1 MQSILLDSVRLVPYT
16 VANGRQAISHVG
28 MVLLFVCSVRCR
40 SVLLQS
46 GLHLLKSSFPAVHEG
61 RQCSA
66 GVIALLRFGSS
77 GVFATAV
84 REHATAV
91 RERRVDSGG
100 GFDDCE
106 WAGPFRHDMFC
117 FSLRHGRL
125 DEVAS
130 ETGRIDAR
138 HVPVT

>member
-1 MQSILLDSVRLVPYT
+1 
-16 VANGRQAISHVG
+16 VG

-40 SVLLQS
+40 SVLLRS
-46 GLHLLKSSFPAVHEG
+46 GLHLLKSSFLAVHEG
-61 RQCSA
+61 RPCSA
-66 GVIALLRFGSS
+66 GVFALLRFGSS
-77 GVFATAV
+77 G
-84 REHATAV
+84 EYATAV

-106 WAGPFRHDMFC
+106 WAGPFRHDRFC
-117 FSLRHGRL
+117 LPLRHGRL

-130 ETGRIDAR
+130 ETGRIDAH